1 MDLVYFIVLVGV
13 LIFVHE
19 SGHFLWAKLFGVR
32 VLKFSLGFGPRIAG
46 FTRGGTEYVIA
57 AVPLGGYVRMLGE
70 NPHDTVTP
78 EEESQSFHLQPLWR
92 RVVIVVA
99 GPLMNLAFPLFL
111 YFVVFL
117 GTTQLSPPIVG
128 DVFPGQPAEGKL
140 LPGDRIVAIDN
151 EPIETFYDVTRIVG
165 PQAGRTLRFTVSRG
179 EKEAAQEFTVPITP
193 SKKVVER
200 PLELSEDVGRIG
212 ISLNQPLSIIG
223 VSDPKGPAAMAELR
237 TFDWVVSAAGRRTER
252 WVDLERVLEKN
263 GGSLVPLT
271 VLRPERVAGVL
282 GSRLG
287 VSVYGPR
294 VSTLTPEPGDKS
306 GHERTGIESS
316 DLYVSY
322 VVANSPEERAGVK
335 VGDRLVALDDKPI
348 KHWTSFRDDLAEG
361 HGEQHSLQVRRNG
374 ELLTLNYR
382 LAAKRGGGSDY
393 QGFEPYAIGLR
404 RWSPTQPYEV
414 VRNPNP
420 ISYAFHEAVRATSEV
435 LELTAVSVVRLFQG
449 RLSMKSIGGPL
460 TIFDAA
466 GEAAREGATNYLF
479 LMGFISV
486 NLGLLNLMPIPMLDG
501 GHLLFFLVELVAR
514 KPLSIRVREYLSIA
528 GLSILF
534 LLMIFAFK
542 NDVERQ
548 WPQIFQS
555 SGE

>member
-19 SGHFLWAKLFGVR
+19 SGHFVWAKLFGVR

-70 NPHDTVTP
+70 NPHDRVAP
-78 EEESQSFHLQPLWR
+78 EEESQAFHLQPLWR

-140 LPGDRIVAIDN
+140 VSGDRIVAIDN
-151 EPIETFYDVTRIVG
+151 EPIETFYDVTRIVA
-165 PQAGRTLRFTVSRG
+165 PQAGRTLRFTVDRG
-179 EKEAAQEFTVPITP
+179 GKSFTVPITP
-193 SKKVVER
+193 SRKLVER

-212 ISLNQPLSIIG
+212 ISLNQPLAIIG
-223 VSDPKGPAAMAELR
+223 VSDPEGPAAKAELQS
-237 TFDWVVSAAGRRTER
+237 FDWVVSAGGRRTER
-252 WVDLERVLEKN
+252 WVDFERILERN
-263 GGSLVPLT
+263 RGSLIPLT
-271 VLRPERVAGVL
+271 VLRPERVPGVL
-282 GSRLG
+282 GTRLG
-287 VSVYGPR
+287 VSVYAPR
-294 VSTLTPEPGDKS
+294 VSTLSPEPGDKP
-306 GHERTGIESS
+306 GYERTGIESS

-322 VVANSPEERAGVK
+322 VVANSPEARAGVQ
-335 VGDRLVALDDKPI
+335 VGDRLVALDGKPI

-361 HGEQHSLQVRRNG
+361 HGQAHTLQVRREG
-374 ELLTLNYR
+374 KLVSLHYR
-382 LAAKRGGGSDY
+382 LAERHSGGSDY
-393 QGFEPYAIGLR
+393 QGFEPYVMGLR

-414 VRNPNP
+414 IANPNP
-420 ISYAFHEAVRATSEV
+420 FSYAFHEAVRSTSEV

-501 GHLLFFLVELVAR
+501 GHLLFFLIELIAR
-514 KPLSIRVREYLSIA
+514 KPLSLRVREYLSIA
-528 GLSILF
+528 GLTILF
-534 LLMIFAFK
+534 LLMVFAFK